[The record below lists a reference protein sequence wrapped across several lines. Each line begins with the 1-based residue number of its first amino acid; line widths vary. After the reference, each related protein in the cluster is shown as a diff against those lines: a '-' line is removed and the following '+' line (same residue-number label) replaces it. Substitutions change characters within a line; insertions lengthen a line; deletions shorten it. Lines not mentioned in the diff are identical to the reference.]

1 VKVLVTGATGFV
13 GRAACAELDR
23 RGHEVVALV
32 RRPGSEPG
40 GTRAQVGDLR
50 DAASLQAA
58 VANERPDCVVHL
70 AAEIASQRDAR
81 KIQEVNVEG
90 TRRLLEACALDG
102 GPRFVLASTVVT
114 GDAKGALLEPDKP
127 LPVETPYGRSKQ
139 EAERLVLESGLDA
152 VVVRPSHVYGAG
164 GWYAEELVK
173 RLRQPGRFA
182 VIGKGENW
190 WDVVRV
196 EDVATALAEAAER
209 APAGSVY
216 HVVDDEP
223 ITFYDF
229 IALTAR
235 SMGLGPPRRVP
246 VWLASLAGGRN
257 AVRAVVRSAR
267 SSNRRLKGELAW
279 QPVYPTAEEGV
290 PDAIAKLEGDR

>member
-1 VKVLVTGATGFV
+1 MKVLVTGASGFV
-13 GRAACAELDR
+13 GRATCEELGR

-32 RRPGSEPG
+32 RRAGSEPP
-40 GTRAQVGDLR
+40 GTQAQIGDLT
-50 DAASLQAA
+50 DAASLQEAMPSQ
-58 VANERPDCVVHL
+58 RPDAVIHL
-70 AAEIASQRDAR
+70 AAEIASQRKAR
-81 KIQEVNVEG
+81 KVQDVNVEG
-90 TRRLLEACALDG
+90 TRRLLEACELDG

-139 EAERLVLESGLDA
+139 EAEQLVRESPLHG
-152 VVVRPSHVYGAG
+152 VIVRPSHVYGPG
-164 GWYAEELVK
+164 GWYAEEFVS

-182 VIGKGENW
+182 VIGRGDNW

-196 EDVATALAEAAER
+196 EDVATALADAAER
-209 APAGSVY
+209 APAEAVY

-223 ITFYDF
+223 IKFYDF

-235 SMGLGPPRRVP
+235 AMGLGPPRRVP
-246 VWLASLAGGRN
+246 AWVASLAGGRN

-267 SSNRRLKGELAW
+267 SSNAKLKDELGWIPA
-279 QPVYPTAEEGV
+279 YPTAEAGV
-290 PDAIAKLEGDR
+290 PDAIARLGLEP

>member
-1 VKVLVTGATGFV
+1 VKALVTGASGFV
-13 GRAACAELDR
+13 GRATCAELER
-23 RGHEVVALV
+23 RGHEVVSLV
-32 RRPGSEPG
+32 RRPGSEPP
-40 GTRAQVGDLR
+40 GTRARAGDLT

-58 VANERPDCVVHL
+58 LASERPDCVVHL
-70 AAEIASQRDAR
+70 AAEIASQRDAT
-81 KIQEVNVEG
+81 KVMEVNVEG

-114 GDAKGALLEPDKP
+114 GDARGALLEPDKP

-139 EAERLVLESGLDA
+139 EAEKLVLESGLDG
-152 VVVRPSHVYGAG
+152 VIVRPSHVYGPG
-164 GWYAEELVK
+164 GWYAEEFVK

-182 VIGKGENW
+182 VIGRGDNW

-196 EDVATALAEAAER
+196 EDVARALVDAAER
-209 APAGSVY
+209 GPGGAIY

-246 VWLASLAGGRN
+246 VWLANLAGGRN

-267 SSNRRLKGELAW
+267 SSNRRLKDELGW
-279 QPVYPTAEEGV
+279 EPEFPTSEEGV
-290 PDAIAKLEGDR
+290 PDAISKLEGER